1 MTAVLLE
8 CSCKHGILIATR
20 AQSNPQPKGVWT
32 SLRGHLRSA
41 AVRAEQ
47 TSTGRLAPPVY
58 PEERN
63 LRLEDKKNEQRK
75 IRKGRAECPDYC
87 PTDVGR
93 ILRTFKIKKNVEV
106 TDNGKDDF

>member
-1 MTAVLLE
+1 M
-8 CSCKHGILIATR
+8 
-20 AQSNPQPKGVWT
+20 WT
-32 SLRGHLRSA
+32 SLRRHLRSA